1 MMQMWSFRLCQC
13 VIWHEVT
20 SVLKEP
26 TAVSILQV
34 EVSHIGKWT
43 GYTGP
48 EGQVSH
54 EEDWSS

>member
-1 MMQMWSFRLCQC
+1 MTQMWSFRLCQC
-13 VIWHEVT
+13 VVT

-54 EEDWSS
+54 GEEDWSS